1 MTQKNRI
8 LISNDPFK
16 VFLQSLQ
23 QEYREIKA
31 LLESFEG
38 REFYENKKEKLNQ
51 KIKDLN
57 LEKQKVLAGKTLL
70 KNLFKSTSKEAQVE
84 EIEANMANVTK
95 IS

>member
-1 MTQKNRI
+1 M
-8 LISNDPFK
+8 
-16 VFLQSLQ
+16 
-23 QEYREIKA
+23 
-31 LLESFEG
+31 
-38 REFYENKKEKLNQ
+38 NQ